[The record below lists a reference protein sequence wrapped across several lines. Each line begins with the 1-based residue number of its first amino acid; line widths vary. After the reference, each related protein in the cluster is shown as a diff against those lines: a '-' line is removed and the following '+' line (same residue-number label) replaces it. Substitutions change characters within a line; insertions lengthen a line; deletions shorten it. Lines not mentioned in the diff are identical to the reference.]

1 MDRREELER
10 WIASSRLTQKRL
22 KLILLAGGVISL
34 GLFAVS
40 RGAGGIGIVIV
51 AFIAAAG
58 FWITN
63 GHIGEWEA
71 KLYKLDHPEKPST
84 ATRKRRYEAD

>member
-10 WIASSRLTQKRL
+10 YIANSRLTKQRL
-22 KLILLAGGVISL
+22 KVILLAGGVISL

-40 RGAGGIGIVIV
+40 RGAGALGIVIV

-84 ATRKRRYEAD
+84 TRKRRYEAD